1 MNEVP
6 VAKPDYSPLEGRVKT
21 PLRRQRPQ
29 TSAYPSPIPYRIVFC
44 LRGARSAEGLESA
57 LDGCS
62 TLGDDAVWTQN
73 YDPFHFWPASTVAA
87 ALPVVV
93 LLGLLASGRAS
104 AWVAALAGLI
114 MAVGMAA
121 GIFGMPPI
129 LVLAS
134 AGVGVVFAVFRIIWL
149 IVAAVFLYDLVV
161 RSGQF
166 DVMKAS
172 IARLS
177 GDRRIQAV
185 LVAFS
190 FGAFIEGAAGFG
202 APVAISAAFLV
213 GLGFR
218 PFHAAVLCLIANTAP
233 VAWGAIGTPI
243 LTLSRVTELDVNALS
258 ATSGRILPPF
268 SLVIPFWLVCAM
280 SGWRAAV
287 GVWPVLLVVGGSFAA
302 VQWGWSNFVGF
313 ELVDIVSSV
322 ASLLAG
328 IAILRFWA
336 PRDEWRFDHDDASHE
351 DHHLIAK
358 PEAIEGPLTGR
369 RVARAWMPF
378 VLLTVT
384 VLLWGLPAIKPLGT
398 PAVKDWLDRHTS
410 WNKTEMPRLHLTI
423 ARGEAV
429 TGRSVPDPKKDLEKA
444 TLDIVPVSST
454 GTAVF
459 LAAVLSG
466 AILGLSPVEM
476 ARTFLKTVVRMVPA
490 IAAIVCMLALG
501 FVTKYSGMDAVLGL
515 AFTRTGPTLY
525 PIFATFLG
533 WLGVALTGSDTSSNV
548 LFGNLQKI
556 TARKLGLSEVLM
568 ASANTTGGVM
578 GKMID
583 AQSIVVAAA
592 ATGEGGKEGEI
603 LRAVLWHSISLA
615 LLVGLLVWIYAH
627 LLPGLVVSAG

>member
-1 MNEVP
+1 MGN
-6 VAKPDYSPLEGRVKT
+6 VAIY
-21 PLRRQRPQ
+21 
-29 TSAYPSPIPYRIVFC
+29 
-44 LRGARSAEGLESA
+44 
-57 LDGCS
+57 
-62 TLGDDAVWTQN
+62 WTQQ
-73 YDPFHFWPASTVAA
+73 YDPLGYWPASTAMA
-87 ALPVVV
+87 ALPVLV

-104 AWVAALAGLI
+104 AWQAALAGLLTAS
-114 MAVGMAA
+114 AVAFG
-121 GIFGMPPI
+121 GFGMPARLI
-129 LVLAS
+129 AAS
-134 AGVGVVFAVFRIIWL
+134 AAVGVVFAAFRIVWL
-149 IVAAVFLYDLVV
+149 IVAAVFLYDLAVMT
-161 RSGQF
+161 GQF

-177 GDRRIQAV
+177 GDRRLQAV

-218 PFHAAVLCLIANTAP
+218 PFQAALLCLIANTAP

-258 ATSGRILPPF
+258 ATSGRILPPL
-268 SLVIPFWLVCAM
+268 SLIIPFWLVRSM
-280 SGWRAAV
+280 TGWRETFA
-287 GVWPVLLVVGGSFAA
+287 VWPALLVIGGTFAGA
-302 VQWGWSNFVGF
+302 QFVWSNYVGF

-322 ASLLAG
+322 ASLAAG
-328 IAILRFWA
+328 IVLLRFWH
-336 PRDEWRFDHDDASHE
+336 PVDHWRFEHERGDAYDHARSGE
-351 DHHLIAK
+351 G
-358 PEAIEGPLTGR
+358 EAPLTFGR
-369 RVARAWMPF
+369 VVRAWMPF
-378 VLLTVT
+378 ALLTAT

-398 PAVKDWLDRHTS
+398 PAVKEWLDTHTS
-410 WNKTEMPRLHLTI
+410 WNKTEMPGLHLKI
-423 ARGEAV
+423 AKGEAV
-429 TGRSVPDPKKDLEKA
+429 TGRATPDRAKDLEKA
-444 TLDIVPVSST
+444 TLDLVPVSST

-466 AILGLSPVEM
+466 LLLGVSPASM
-476 ARTFLKTVVRMVPA
+476 ARALGSTVKRMVPA
-490 IAAIVCMLALG
+490 IAAIAAMLALG

-525 PIFATFLG
+525 PIFGTLLG

-556 TARKLGLSEVLM
+556 TARKLGLSEILM

-592 ATGEGGKEGEI
+592 ATGESGKEGDL
-603 LRAVLWHSISLA
+603 LRAVFGHSLALA
-615 LLVGLLVWIYAH
+615 LLVGGIVYLYAH
-627 LLPGLVVSAG
+627 VFPWMVVESFAR